1 MCKWTCKLN
10 LIVSLQPSSCW
21 LFLFIWIPILQVQIK
36 LQFQIML
43 CSQQQQKYW
52 GNIFYRTFTRKT
64 NHKIFVVYEFCCS
77 TAALTVILQM
87 NLEIVM
93 RICYYFYTYIC
104 SSSFIHSMFSSA
116 NEAWLAW
123 MAIKHEWILGIIPR
137 VIIYHNNCY
146 TSCGCCWWNTLN
158 QRSEVLMH
166 VETIYPNMDSVKRNT
181 KGEYLNLDFL
191 EPVHT
196 YSLLLSFYHQK

>member
-1 MCKWTCKLN
+1 
-10 LIVSLQPSSCW
+10 
-21 LFLFIWIPILQVQIK
+21 
-36 LQFQIML
+36 ML

-104 SSSFIHSMFSSA
+104 SSSFIHSMFYSDVGLKSHLQMKHDWLEWQSS
-116 NEAWLAW
+116 
-123 MAIKHEWILGIIPR
+123 M
-137 VIIYHNNCY
+137 
-146 TSCGCCWWNTLN
+146 
-158 QRSEVLMH
+158 SEFW
-166 VETIYPNMDSVKRNT
+166 E
-181 KGEYLNLDFL
+181 
-191 EPVHT
+191 
-196 YSLLLSFYHQK
+196 